1 MAIVIE
7 HGHNGSYKSSS
18 VIWFRLLPA
27 LREGRVVVTNVAG
40 MFPLHRIEE
49 FLGEKFPETAR
60 LFRVS
65 SQDPKSQQLWRIW
78 HHWMPIG
85 AFVFIDE
92 CQDIYDRDVF
102 NGKPEY
108 NIKPIDFYD
117 EVLPPELIQIY
128 KDTLNKFKPDNLDDC
143 DVDDTGRVV
152 FDEQGKII
160 YPTTPQESFMRHR
173 HFNWDVVLATPNIR
187 SIPVPV
193 RACCEVAF
201 AYSSKDSFAF
211 SKRKPRIYEHNPLDN
226 GIPTKQSVTF
236 KRRVPVAVH
245 RLYKSTQTGAVTKS
259 GQSTGP
265 LSSFKVRITLFGL
278 VPALLVTFIYLVYGI
293 VNPESASPEKP
304 AEVVSAQ
311 GTAAPAG
318 AVAVPVSDADD
329 RQASVGTS
337 PRGFLMPY
345 RVTELFVT
353 GSSGALYNGRFEGLV
368 LFSGM
373 RGQDELAFNSDDL
386 INIGYRVDY
395 LGDCYSVVTDR
406 SGRAIVVN
414 CAPRI
419 VKPDLPKSDRP
430 NMAIMPENVT
440 QLANVA
446 SNVAS

>member
-1 MAIVIE
+1 MAIIIE

-65 SQDPKSQQLWRIW
+65 SQDPKSQQLWHIW

-102 NGKPEY
+102 SGKPEF
-108 NIKPIDFYD
+108 NLKPIDYYD
-117 EVLPPELIQIY
+117 SVLPADFIQLF
-128 KDTLNKFKPDNLDDC
+128 KDTLDSFKPDNLDDC
-143 DVDDTGRVV
+143 DIDDTGRVV
-152 FDEQGKII
+152 FDDQGKII

-245 RLYKSTQTGAVTKS
+245 RLYKSTQTGSITKS

-278 VPALLVTFIYLVYGI
+278 IPSLLALFIYLVYGI
-293 VNPESASPEKP
+293 VNPEPASAEK
-304 AEVVSAQ
+304 AADVVSTQ
-311 GTAAPAG
+311 GDTASAG

-329 RQASVGTS
+329 RTALVGAPS
-337 PRGFLMPY
+337 RGFLMPY
-345 RVTELFVT
+345 RITELFVT

-368 LFSGM
+368 IFSGI
-373 RGQDELAFNSDDL
+373 RGKDELAFNSDDL
-386 INIGYRVDY
+386 VNLGYRVDY

-406 SGRAIVVN
+406 GGRTIVVN

-419 VKPDLPKSDRP
+419 VKPEDPKSSKPD
-430 NMAIMPENVT
+430 MAVMPENVT
-440 QLANVA
+440 TLASMTTPSA
-446 SNVAS
+446 